1 MANNNYDADILV
13 IGSGPAGYYGAIRAA
28 QLGARTVVLEKGVT
42 GGVCLNIGC
51 IPTKTLLSSIAV
63 LEHVKRSAEFGIM
76 TENCGVDIPTMMAR
90 KQGIVKQLTS
100 GVEGLFRKNKIKLIR
115 GMGRITDSHS
125 VSVTT
130 ESGVQ
135 SITADKILIA
145 SGSVP
150 AVIPFP
156 GLEIGDTVW
165 TSNEALE
172 FSAIPKKMLIIGAGA
187 IGLEFGYIFAKL
199 GTEVL
204 VVELLGQILPAA
216 DTETANALQKSLEAS
231 GIKFMLNATV
241 THAENTPCGK
251 NVFIKLASGEQT
263 FECDKVLMSVGRRT
277 VTANMGIEEVGINF
291 DKRKI
296 IVNENMQTN
305 ISNIYAAG
313 DVVGE
318 PMLAHVG
325 WAEAIVAVEHAMG
338 LPAKMDYKCIPACV
352 YTTPECASV
361 GMTEE
366 QARERYADIRIGR
379 FTFQHN
385 GKAMG
390 IGETEGFVKFIC
402 DVKYNQIL
410 GIHMIGPHTTDM
422 ISEAVLA
429 IKNELTLDE
438 VIATIHPHPTM
449 SEVMPEAA
457 MDVLHRAIH
466 K

>member
-1 MANNNYDADILV
+1 MASNSYDADILV

-28 QLGARTVVLEKGVT
+28 QLGARTVVIEKGVT
-42 GGVCLNIGC
+42 GGVCLNVGC

-63 LEHVKRSAEFGIM
+63 LEHVKRSAEFGIK
-76 TENCGVDIPTMMAR
+76 TEGCGIDIPTMMSR

-100 GVEGLFRKNKIKLIR
+100 GVEGLFRKNKIKLVK
-115 GMGRITDSHS
+115 GMGRIVDAHT

-130 ESGVQ
+130 DSGVQ
-135 SITADKILIA
+135 NITADKILVA

-172 FSAIPKKMLIIGAGA
+172 FSAVPKKMLIIGAGA
-187 IGLEFGYIFAKL
+187 IGLEFGYVFARL

-204 VVELLGQILPAA
+204 VVELMGQILPAA
-216 DTETANALQKSLEAS
+216 DTETANALQKYLEEA
-231 GIKFMLNATV
+231 GMKFMLGSTV
-241 THAENTPCGK
+241 VRAENIPDGK
-251 NVFIKLASGEQT
+251 KVFIKTASGEQT

-277 VTANMGIEEVGINF
+277 VREDMGLEEVGIKL

-296 IVNENMQTN
+296 LVNENMQTS
-305 ISNIYAAG
+305 IPNIYAAG

-338 LPAKMDYKCIPACV
+338 LPVKMDYRCVPACV

-366 QARERYADIRIGR
+366 QARERFGEIRIGR

-390 IGETEGFVKFIC
+390 IGETEGFVKFIS
-402 DVKYNQIL
+402 DMKYNRIL
-410 GIHMIGPHTTDM
+410 GIHMVGPHTTDM
-422 ISEAVLA
+422 ISEAALA